1 MAFNKKGQIFLA
13 QFHPRQTMFIILD
26 TLRVYLTF
34 LEIVPYHSVIG
45 AIIWV
50 HKPRGQLRGGGSLSL
65 FSKSDHEGGK
75 KYPKI

>member
-34 LEIVPYHSVIG
+34 LEIVPNHSVKG
-45 AIIWV
+45 VIIKV
-50 HKPRGQLRGGGSLSL
+50 RRIRGHS
-65 FSKSDHEGGK
+65 
-75 KYPKI
+75 